1 MKLLII
7 NDNLLEGGAEIYV
20 KNLIKILLDKKHDVR
35 LITFDNDFES
45 KIEKYDINHDI
56 IINIKHNKLDKIKF
70 HKKLYLKLRQYIDE
84 FSPDKIIVNNLF
96 ASPFTQYRAL
106 EGYDAYQVVH
116 DYHFICPKSTCI
128 KSDYEICSG
137 YKENCFKNC
146 KYHNSK
152 ILLKIKEIQTQRLE
166 DIRKKY
172 IKIFISPSDCL
183 KKYLYNYGYNVVCI
197 NNPVDVDKFKYVD
210 YKKINELRIYTYV
223 GMINERKG
231 IFKFLDAFKD
241 FSLNNNVILNII
253 GKCSTENDEI
263 ILNKYLNNKKIN
275 YIGKISNDEVLSKLY
290 DSNFL
295 IVPSLW
301 MENYPTT
308 VIEGMLTKNLILGSN
323 RGGIPEMLINEQ
335 AMIFDILNKNS
346 ILNVLDKSYK
356 IDEKSY
362 NEMLEKNYNFAKE
375 NNNGKNYYNKLMI
388 VISGDNDEKN

>member
-1 MKLLII
+1 MKILVM
-7 NDNLLEGGAEIYV
+7 NDFLLEGGAEIYT
-20 KNLIKILLDKKHDVR
+20 KNLINILLNENHEVR
-35 LITFDNDFES
+35 LITFDNDYNS
-45 KIEKYDINHDI
+45 KISNYGIDNIIIRNINHS
-56 IINIKHNKLDKIKF
+56 KVDKIRF
-70 HKKLYLKLRQYIDE
+70 NKKMYLKLRQYIDD
-84 FSPDKIIVNNLF
+84 FSPNKIIVNNLF
-96 ASPFTQYRAL
+96 ASPFTQYKAL

-128 KSDYEICSG
+128 KSNYEICSG
-137 YKENCFKNC
+137 YKENCLKNC

-152 ILLKIKEIQTQRLE
+152 ILLKIKKIQTKKLE
-166 DIRKKY
+166 NIRKKY
-172 IKIFISPSDCL
+172 IKKFISPSECL
-183 KKYLYNYGYNVVCI
+183 KKYLDNYGYNVTCI

-210 YKKINELRIYTYV
+210 CKKINELKIYTYV

-231 IFKFLDAFKD
+231 IFKFLEAFKD
-241 FSLNNNVILNII
+241 FSLNNNVRLNII

-275 YIGKISNDEVLSKLY
+275 YIGKVSNDEVLSKLY

-362 NEMLEKNYNFAKE
+362 NEILEKNYNFAKG
-375 NNNGKNYYNKLMI
+375 NNNGKIYYSK
-388 VISGDNDEKN
+388 ISHVMEVKDE

>member
-1 MKLLII
+1 MKILVM
-7 NDNLLEGGAEIYV
+7 NDFLLEGGAEIYV
-20 KNLIKILLDKKHDVR
+20 KNLINILLNKNHDVR
-35 LITFDNDFES
+35 LITFDNDYDS
-45 KIEKYDINHDI
+45 KILNYGIDNIIIKNINHS
-56 IINIKHNKLDKIKF
+56 KVDKIKF
-70 HKKLYLKLRQYIDE
+70 NKNMYLKVKEYVDE

-96 ASPFTQYRAL
+96 ASPFTQYKAL
-106 EGYDAYQVVH
+106 KGYDAYQVVH

-128 KSDYEICSG
+128 KGNYKICSG
-137 YKENCFKNC
+137 YKENCLKNC

-152 ILLKIKEIQTQRLE
+152 ILLKIKEIQTKKME
-166 DIRKKY
+166 TIRKKI
-172 IKIFISPSDCL
+172 IKEFISPSECL
-183 KKYLYNYGYNVVCI
+183 KRYLDSYGYNAICI
-197 NNPVDVDKFKYVD
+197 NNPVAVDKFKYVD
-210 YKKINELRIYTYV
+210 YKKINKLRVYTYV

-231 IFKFLDAFKD
+231 IFKFLEAFED
-241 FSLNNNVILNII
+241 FSFANNVILNII
-253 GKCSTENDEI
+253 GKCSTKNDEI

-335 AMIFDILNKNS
+335 TMLFDILNKNS

-356 IDEKSY
+356 MDEKSY
-362 NEMLEKNYNFAKE
+362 NEILEKNYNFAKE
-375 NNNGKNYYNKLMI
+375 NNNGKIYYDKLLKI
-388 VISGDNDEKN
+388 IGSNE